1 MQCVGGSTHEGALVV
16 PPEEH
21 SCQCWQWTLWAKG
34 HRSRTASP
42 GSATGMD
49 SHSTCCVCEHT
60 YLPIE
65 VLKEFLAIGMA
76 DSGDVLCLC
85 VQGGGGQESL
95 TGPHSLTSDSSSLC
109 VCRQHDQPTHSG
121 PSDIQRMREF
131 DILEQKQKCLQRVV
145 LARPT
150 GILAPVRTRTRTHT
164 HTHTPRQKGTRYTSV
179 YTAELAERARK
190 YSPAH

>member
-1 MQCVGGSTHEGALVV
+1 MQLIRVGGSTHEGVLVV

-65 VLKEFLAIGMA
+65 VLKELLAIGMA

-85 VQGGGGQESL
+85 VQGGGGRS
-95 TGPHSLTSDSSSLC
+95 HSLDHTVLHQIAHHCACADNMTNQLT
-109 VCRQHDQPTHSG
+109 VARVTYSG
-121 PSDIQRMREF
+121 
-131 DILEQKQKCLQRVV
+131 
-145 LARPT
+145 
-150 GILAPVRTRTRTHT
+150 
-164 HTHTPRQKGTRYTSV
+164 
-179 YTAELAERARK
+179 
-190 YSPAH
+190 